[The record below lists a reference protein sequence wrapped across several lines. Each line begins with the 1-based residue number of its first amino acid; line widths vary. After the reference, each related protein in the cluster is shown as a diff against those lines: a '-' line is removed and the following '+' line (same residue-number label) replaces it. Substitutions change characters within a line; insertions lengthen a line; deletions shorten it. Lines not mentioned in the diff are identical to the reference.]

1 MKLNGWEEYDW
12 HKQVEDIVNT
22 EVYEPEPPQG
32 DTFPEPVELGD
43 ILANPPAMAP
53 VLIDGILRQG
63 HKASLTGPSKAGK
76 SFALMELAID
86 IAEGMN
92 WMGCRC
98 AQGDVLYINMEID
111 DASCYNRFNTIYKAM
126 GLTVNGR
133 PSPNANRIK
142 VWGLRGK
149 SMPLAQLTPRIIAV
163 AQGRGYKAIIID
175 PLYKVMDGDENSNSD
190 VSRMVTYFDRIT
202 DSTGASVIYAHHF
215 AKGTGGDRSVIDRGS
230 GAGAFARDPDAIITM
245 TQLDQAD
252 DVNEVHTAWRV
263 EFVLREFPSKD
274 PYNVWWEYPLH
285 KWDDTETLADA
296 SVETQ
301 HTQKARQQERADKRG
316 KAKRIEAVQAVV
328 DSIMINGE
336 FSIGEFTDTYMEKG
350 KTVATNTAKGRLREA
365 GYTLKP
371 GTSGRNSKWIK
382 KEIVKPSK

>member
-1 MKLNGWEEYDW
+1 MTWNNDWREYDLSYQAD
-12 HKQVEDIVNT
+12 QVVN
-22 EVYEPEPPQG
+22 EPL
-32 DTFPEPVELGD
+32 PEPVPDEPQFPVPVLLGD
-43 ILANPPAMAP
+43 ILADPPALAP
-53 VLIDGILRQG
+53 VVIEGVLRQG

-98 AQGDVLYINMEID
+98 TQGKVLYINLEID
-111 DASCYNRFNTIYKAM
+111 DPSCYNRFDTIYQAM
-126 GLTVNGR
+126 GLKINGK
-133 PSPNANRIK
+133 PSPNANNIT
-142 VWGLRGK
+142 VWGLRGQK
-149 SMPLAQLTPRIIAV
+149 VTLAELTPMVIDFAKDKGFLAV
-163 AQGRGYKAIIID
+163 IID
-175 PLYKVMDGDENSNSD
+175 PLYKVMNGDENSNSD
-190 VSRMVTYFDRIT
+190 VSRMVTHFDQIAEGT
-202 DSTGASVIYAHHF
+202 HASVIYAHHF

-245 TQLDQAD
+245 TQLDQPD

-263 EFVLREFPSKD
+263 EFVLREFPSKE

-285 KWDDTETLADA
+285 KWDSTETLDEA
-296 SVETQ
+296 SIETQ
-301 HTQKARQQERADKRG
+301 ATVKERQKERADKRG
-316 KAKRIEAVQAVV
+316 RSKRIEAVQMVA
-328 DSIMINGE
+328 DSLMINGE

-350 KTVATNTAKGRLREA
+350 KTLATNTAKGRLREA

-382 KEIVKPSK
+382 K

>member
-1 MKLNGWEEYDW
+1 MTWNNDWREYDLSY
-12 HKQVEDIVNT
+12 QADQAVN
-22 EVYEPEPPQG
+22 EPLPEPEPEEPQ
-32 DTFPEPVELGD
+32 FPVPVLLGD
-43 ILANPPAMAP
+43 ILADPPALAP
-53 VLIDGILRQG
+53 VVIEGVLRQG

-98 AQGDVLYINMEID
+98 TQGKVLYINLEID
-111 DASCYNRFNTIYKAM
+111 DPSCYNRFDTIYQAM
-126 GLTVNGR
+126 GLKINGK
-133 PSPNANRIK
+133 PSPNANNIT
-142 VWGLRGK
+142 VWGLRGQK
-149 SMPLAQLTPRIIAV
+149 ITLAELTPMVIDFAKDKGFLAV
-163 AQGRGYKAIIID
+163 IID
-175 PLYKVMDGDENSNSD
+175 PLYKVMNGDENSNSD
-190 VSRMVTYFDRIT
+190 VSRMVTHFDQIAEGT
-202 DSTGASVIYAHHF
+202 HASVIYAHHF
-215 AKGTGGDRSVIDRGS
+215 AKGNGGDRSVIDRGS

-245 TQLDQAD
+245 TQLDQPD

-285 KWDDTETLADA
+285 KWDSTETLDEA
-296 SVETQ
+296 SIETQ
-301 HTQKARQQERADKRG
+301 ATVKERQKERADKRG
-316 KAKRIEAVQAVV
+316 RSKRIEAVQMVA
-328 DSIMINGE
+328 DSLMINGE

-350 KTVATNTAKGRLREA
+350 KTLATNTAKGRLREA

-382 KEIVKPSK
+382 K

>member
-1 MKLNGWEEYDW
+1 MNQNWREYDL
-12 HKQVEDIVNT
+12 QYQIDQIVN
-22 EVYEPEPPQG
+22 EPEPQQENA
-32 DTFPEPVELGD
+32 FPEPVGLGD
-43 ILANPPAMAP
+43 ILMDPPKMAP
-53 VLIDGILRQG
+53 VLIEGVLRQG

-98 AQGDVLYINMEID
+98 TQGDVLYINMEID
-111 DASCYNRFNTIYKAM
+111 NPSCYNRFNTIYKAM
-126 GLTVNGR
+126 GLTVNGK
-133 PSPNANRIK
+133 PSRNANRIK
-142 VWGLRGK
+142 VWGLRGN
-149 SMPLAQLTPRIIAV
+149 SMPLAQLTPKIIEV

-190 VSRMVTYFDRIT
+190 VSRMVTYFDQIT
-202 DSTGASVIYAHHF
+202 NATGASVIYAHHF
-215 AKGTGGDRSVIDRGS
+215 AKGNGGDRNVIDRGS

-245 TQLDQAD
+245 TQLDQSD

-263 EFVLREFPSKD
+263 EFVLREFPNKD

-285 KWDDTETLADA
+285 KYDSTETLEDA

-301 HTQKARQQERADKRG
+301 KTQQERQKERAEKKG
-316 KAKRIEAVQAVV
+316 KMRRIEAVQQAV
-328 DSIMINGE
+328 DSIMVNGE
-336 FSIGEFTDTYMEKG
+336 FSIGEFTDTYIEKG
-350 KTVATNTAKGRLREA
+350 KTLATNTAKGRLREA

-382 KEIVKPSK
+382 KEIVKLSK